1 MTRKLLLLFSL
12 IIISTSIFA
21 QTPKYKLVFED
32 NFKGK
37 KINDKNWSKIP
48 RGGSDWNNYMSS
60 NPSLYQVKNN
70 TLTLYGRENKGIEPN
85 DTAQYITG
93 GVYTKGKRSIVYG
106 KVEVRAKFSSA
117 QGMWPAI
124 WMLPEGEKWP
134 FGGEIDIMEH
144 LNFDKFVYQTIH
156 TNYTYNLNQK
166 ENPVSHGVAPI
177 NPDDY
182 NVYAVELLPEKIVF
196 YVNNVET
203 FAYPRVKEFE
213 AEQQYPFGKEPFY
226 LLIDMQI
233 GGSWVGQPKPEQY
246 TSWMDIDS
254 VKMYELID

>member
-1 MTRKLLLLFSL
+1 MTRQLLLLFSL

-21 QTPKYKLVFED
+21 QTPKYKLVFEN

-117 QGMWPAI
+117 QGRGHASWR
-124 WMLPEGEKWP
+124 LPEGEKWTL
-134 FGGEIDIMEH
+134 GGEIDIQER
-144 LNFDKFVYQTIH
+144 LNLDKSRF
-156 TNYTYNLNQK
+156 
-166 ENPVSHGVAPI
+166 ENP
-177 NPDDY
+177 N
-182 NVYAVELLPEKIVF
+182 
-196 YVNNVET
+196 T
-203 FAYPRVKEFE
+203 
-213 AEQQYPFGKEPFY
+213 
-226 LLIDMQI
+226 
-233 GGSWVGQPKPEQY
+233 
-246 TSWMDIDS
+246 
-254 VKMYELID
+254 